1 VTDRRAFLTIAG
13 ANARFDTSRLTAE
26 GKISTDGPAL
36 GFAAL
41 ANVYQFGRSRFSFGS
56 EGHWVFSEKTGHVSF
71 GGRFTFPS
79 WTLSASVSQFLNIE
93 SHFSMP
99 FFYKNSKLASL
110 GALFNYDYTKRVAGL
125 KAGIALNTHDLI
137 SNSTV
142 TIASDLDR
150 SLSVELQYKF
160 KNGFRSLAGLSVGPG
175 GHSYRGGFRFG
186 HD

>member
-1 VTDRRAFLTIAG
+1 
-13 ANARFDTSRLTAE
+13 
-26 GKISTDGPAL
+26 
-36 GFAAL
+36 
-41 ANVYQFGRSRFSFGS
+41 
-56 EGHWVFSEKTGHVSF
+56 
-71 GGRFTFPS
+71 
-79 WTLSASVSQFLNIE
+79 
-93 SHFSMP
+93 MP